1 MEYIQVIGGLV
12 LLVIAGDMLVGGAVS
27 MAYRLG
33 ISKVVIGL
41 TVVAFGTSAP
51 ELVVG
56 LDAALAG
63 APTLALG
70 NVVGSNTANIL
81 LVMGLP
87 AIIFPF
93 SCFNIEVRN
102 NYFIM
107 LISSVIFILLCF
119 TAPIGWWQGSLL
131 LILLFGY
138 LFHSYRETRK
148 TRKLAR
154 EALEDVEGVPEK
166 PLALW
171 KSIVYLL
178 GGLVGLIYG
187 AHILVEGA
195 VVIAVDFGIPKAVI
209 GLTIVAIGTSLPEL
223 MTVIMAAKHNHG
235 DVAFGNVIGSNIFNL
250 FAIMGATA
258 ITTPVPVP
266 QDFLTVDLWVMLAA
280 SLALLPFAIRDRKL
294 SRSVGVLLTLGYIG
308 YLVYLGQHVGL

>member
-1 MEYIQVIGGLV
+1 MEYIQVVGGLV

-56 LDAALAG
+56 VDAALSG

-87 AIIFPF
+87 ALIIPF
-93 SCFNIEVRN
+93 TCYNLEVRN

-107 LISSVIFILLCF
+107 LVSSVLFILLCF
-119 TAPIGWWQGSLL
+119 TAPLRWWHGSLL
-131 LILLFGY
+131 LLLLFGY

-148 TRKLAR
+148 TRRLAR

-171 KSIVYLL
+171 KSIVYLA
-178 GGLVGLIYG
+178 GGLTGLVYG
-187 AHILVEGA
+187 AHILVDGA
-195 VVIAVDFGIPKAVI
+195 VIIASDFGVPKAVI

-223 MTVIMAAKHNHG
+223 MTVIMAAKHRHG

-258 ITTPVPVP
+258 LTTPVPVP
-266 QDFLTVDLWVMLAA
+266 RDFLTLDLWVMLGA
-280 SLALLPFAIRDRKL
+280 SLMVFPFALRNKEL
-294 SRSVGVLLTLGYIG
+294 TRSWGALLTLGYMG
-308 YLVYLGQHVGL
+308 YLLYLSRHLAG

>member
-1 MEYIQVIGGLV
+1 MEYIQVVGGLV

-27 MAYRLG
+27 LAYRLG

-56 LDAALAG
+56 VDAALAG

-93 SCFNIEVRN
+93 SCYNLEVRN

-107 LISSVIFILLCF
+107 LLCSVIFILLCF
-119 TAPIGWWQGSLL
+119 TAPLHWWQGSLL
-131 LILLFGY
+131 LTLLFGY

-171 KSIVYLL
+171 KSVVYLV
-178 GGLVGLIYG
+178 GGLAGLVFG

-195 VVIAVDFGIPKAVI
+195 VVIAVDFGVPKAVI
-209 GLTIVAIGTSLPEL
+209 GLTIIAIGTSLPEL
-223 MTVIMAAKHNHG
+223 MTVIMAAKHKHG

-250 FAIMGATA
+250 FAIMGTTA
-258 ITTPVPVP
+258 VVAPVPVP
-266 QDFLTVDLWVMLAA
+266 KDFITLDLWVMLAA
-280 SLALLPFAIRDRKL
+280 SLVVFPFALRDKVLSRTTGALLAM
-294 SRSVGVLLTLGYIG
+294 GYIG
-308 YLVYLGQHVGL
+308 YLAYLGRHISF

>member
-1 MEYIQVIGGLV
+1 MEYIQVVGGLV
-12 LLVIAGDMLVGGAVS
+12 LLVIAGDLLVGGAVS
-27 MAYRLG
+27 LAYRLG

-56 LDAALAG
+56 VDAALAG

-87 AIIFPF
+87 ALIIPF
-93 SCFNIEVRN
+93 SCYNLEVRN

-107 LISSVIFILLCF
+107 LVSSIIFILLCF
-119 TAPIGWWQGSLL
+119 TAPLGWWQGSLL

-166 PLALW
+166 PLAMW
-171 KSIVYLL
+171 KSIVYLV
-178 GGLVGLIYG
+178 GGLAGLVFG

-195 VVIAVDFGIPKAVI
+195 VTIASDFGVPKAVI

-223 MTVIMAAKHNHG
+223 MTVIMAAKHKHG

-258 ITTPVPVP
+258 LTAPVPVP
-266 QDFLTVDLWVMLAA
+266 KEFLTLDLWVMLGA
-280 SLALLPFAIRDRKL
+280 SLIVFPFALRDKML
-294 SRSVGVLLTLGYIG
+294 SRSWGAMLTLGYVG
-308 YLVYLGQHVGL
+308 YLFYLGRHLVQ